1 MKELPSKLRMQI
13 RRAKT
18 DAERYSISGRLK
30 ERKRRAAH
38 EESGEDQREPVRR
51 GARKNGV
58 GIGDGARALSD
69 DELKRRKALIP
80 EDRRDFT
87 ARFFGDPIPGDP
99 RRQVS
104 P

>member
-1 MKELPSKLRMQI
+1 MGELPSKLRMQI

-30 ERKRRAAH
+30 ERKSRASL
-38 EESGEDQREPVRR
+38 EESAEEPRGPCRR
-51 GARKNGV
+51 GARKNGI
-58 GIGDGARALSD
+58 GIGDGARPLSD

-80 EDRRDFT
+80 EDTRDFT